1 MLTIEPLYF
10 IISICLVIVLSYT
23 FSVIAKRFNI
33 PSVFLLIT
41 TGVVIKYT
49 LELSGYQILNL
60 FPFLEI
66 VGLIGLIMI
75 VLEATLD
82 CNPSKPTGPKSL

>member
-1 MLTIEPLYF
+1 MLAIEPLYL
-10 IISICLVIVLSYT
+10 IIAICLVIILSYVYG
-23 FSVIAKRFNI
+23 VIAKRFNI
-33 PSVFLLIT
+33 PSVLLLIA

-49 LELSGYQILNL
+49 LELSGLQILNI

-82 CNPSKPTGPKSL
+82 LKLERAKI